1 MVFSHCALPQTNPP
15 YLTHLPSRWLRG
27 RAAWPPQTSSW
38 SYSFLSHEDI
48 VQYRIL
54 TPMTGKPNY
63 SKTSHPL
70 LSCVSRGTDSS
81 CGPTFPGRSSP
92 WRVPLPTLG
101 TTLRP
106 AWPAQP
112 QHPRDFT
119 PPPEHTQLLLGKAL
133 QKGQPRQQ
141 TARQLFLCLPALFTL
156 SNTQPNSHIKLQKNQ
171 LGPLSHGI
179 NQKSCHI
186 KKCYEIS
193 RGDKGKGKLKGSS
206 CAGHLKT

>member
-1 MVFSHCALPQTNPP
+1 MCHAALTPLAVPLSQEGLVPDGCCCPPWGPPCALPDPP
-15 YLTHLPSRWLRG
+15 SLSTPG
-27 RAAWPPQTSSW
+27 TS
-38 SYSFLSHEDI
+38 
-48 VQYRIL
+48 
-54 TPMTGKPNY
+54 P
-63 SKTSHPL
+63 
-70 LSCVSRGTDSS
+70 
-81 CGPTFPGRSSP
+81 
-92 WRVPLPTLG
+92 
-101 TTLRP
+101 
-106 AWPAQP
+106 
-112 QHPRDFT
+112 

-141 TARQLFLCLPALFTL
+141 TARRLFLCLPALFTL